1 MDLPFGVIPT
11 TLFVTPLAVL
21 AALFPA
27 TFAGL
32 ARGLVNWRAFLVTFG
47 ILSTL
52 STIYYFVRPLLP
64 DAWWVGL
71 TSFTCVELL
80 VLLGGV
86 VWATRRH
93 AVTTPS
99 AELPSW
105 KSIGFLAGLAVAVGL
120 LMVLTTMI
128 AMWISTGSPF
138 RISWAEL
145 FNQAGKIPLRELSA
159 AAVGLLLAAAYG
171 VYRRCCGPKGRT
183 QGVSA
188 ESVALGGVLFLGAVL
203 QVTSFD
209 HPQPTS
215 TLGEVQNGAESKSTL
230 QLLDVELWHE
240 SPALEQAM
248 SGIAVGPKHIA
259 FGGIVSSLTNHG
271 GVALVNRSTAQHE
284 WTYTEPGLKIVY
296 CTPLIHDGVV
306 YFGEGM
312 HTDQNCRMFAV
323 ELENKKQRWAFSTS
337 SHTEGTPLLLKDRLY
352 FSAGDDGVYA
362 TDLQGHVLFHHPGQL
377 LGQHIDTSVTHANGS
392 LYFGSGYHTTEAVCV
407 EAQSGAPRWTTPLT
421 YRSFG
426 QPLVQGNR
434 VYLGTGTGNLTDDL
448 SNEPEPTH
456 PRETTPAG
464 QVVCLNATT
473 GKEVWHVDLPRSVHA
488 SMAVDGRAVY
498 AACRDGRLYAFDR
511 FDGTKLWSVDYGQP
525 LNTGVTL
532 ASYTEAKL
540 SVALYLATADGL
552 IAAHDPASGKLLWSR
567 DLKKMLNADVMIYHP
582 PVWVPGDDPRTRELY
597 LAITKVNR
605 NNGASR
611 ACIVRI
617 TDALREE

>member
-1 MDLPFGVIPT
+1 MTPLLGVIPT
-11 TLFVTPLAVL
+11 TLFVTPLAIL
-21 AALFPA
+21 ATLFPA

-32 ARGLVNWRAFLVTFG
+32 ARGLVNWRAYLVSFG

-64 DAWWVGL
+64 DVWWVGP
-71 TSFTCVELL
+71 TVFTIIEFLILL
-80 VLLGGV
+80 AGA

-93 AVTTPS
+93 AVTAPS
-99 AELPSW
+99 AELPTW
-105 KSIGFLAGLAVAVGL
+105 KSIYLLCCLVAAVGL
-120 LMVLTTMI
+120 LMLLTTMI
-128 AMWISTGSPF
+128 AQWIGTGSPF
-138 RISWAEL
+138 NVNL
-145 FNQAGKIPLRELSA
+145 TDLLNQAGKIPLRELSA
-159 AAVGLLLAAAYG
+159 AAVGLLLAAVYG
-171 VYRRCCGPKGRT
+171 VYRRCCGPKGRL

-188 ESVALGGVLFLGAVL
+188 ESVALGGVLFLAAVL
-203 QVTSFD
+203 QVSSFKT
-209 HPQPTS
+209 QPSPS
-215 TLGEVQNGAESKSTL
+215 TIGEVQTGTENKSRL

-240 SPALEQAM
+240 SLALEQAM

-259 FGGIVSSLTNHG
+259 LGGIVSGLTNQG
-271 GVALVNRSTAQHE
+271 GLALVNRSTAKHE
-284 WTYTEPGLKIVY
+284 WTYSEPGLRIVY
-296 CTPLIHDGVV
+296 CTPLIHDGTV

-312 HTDQNCRMFAV
+312 HTDRNCRMFAV
-323 ELENKKQRWAFSTS
+323 ELENKKQRWAFPTS
-337 SHTEGTPLLLKDRLY
+337 SHTEGTPLLLKDRLV

-362 TDLQGHVLFHHPGQL
+362 TDLQGNVLFHHPGQP
-377 LGQHIDTSVTHANGS
+377 LGQHIDTSVTQANGL
-392 LYFGSGYHTTEAVCV
+392 LYFGSGYHTTAAVCLD
-407 EAQSGAPRWTTPLT
+407 AQSGVPRWTTPLT

-434 VYLGTGTGNLTDDL
+434 VYLGTGTGNLTEDL
-448 SNEPEPTH
+448 SREPEPTR

-473 GKEVWHVDLPRSVHA
+473 GAEVWHVDLPRSVHA
-488 SMAVDGRAVY
+488 SLAVDGKAVY
-498 AACRDGRLYAFDR
+498 AACRDGRLSAFDR

-552 IAAHDPASGKLLWSR
+552 IAAHDPATGKLLWSR
-567 DLKKMLNADVMIYHP
+567 DLKTMLNADVTVYHP
-582 PVWVPGDDPRTRELY
+582 PVWVPGDDARTRELY

-617 TDALREE
+617 TDRLRGD